1 MCNKHKITIPEVK
14 KRKVS
19 VKIDTNKTTQ
29 YFTETIY
36 DEMKI
41 NVFFLLLDDLIGE
54 IDKRFLTKTL
64 DIIGAVGNLIKL
76 NLSKYD
82 YTMLAD
88 YFKINVTELTTEV
101 KLLKGAKNIPSGTC
115 SHTVYKWLD

>member
-1 MCNKHKITIPEVK
+1 VNKANNEDMCNKHEITIQEVK

-41 NVFFLLLDDLIGE
+41 NVFSLLLDDLIGE
-54 IDKRFLTKTL
+54 IYKRFLTKTL
-64 DIIGAVGNLIKL
+64 RH
-76 NLSKYD
+76 YR
-82 YTMLAD
+82 
-88 YFKINVTELTTEV
+88 
-101 KLLKGAKNIPSGTC
+101 C
-115 SHTVYKWLD
+115 CR